1 MADDAA
7 FARKVRAFY
16 EAHNPERLD
25 LVPEIV
31 SKYRNQQDKLWAKLE
46 KKYPGTATSRDDRL
60 DFRSRAFDARAA
72 LYEPGLRPPVPN
84 APPLDNLS
92 KFRPFLPH
100 SSEYHDT
107 RVKQGAHHVVREP
120 SATSTNR
127 GVALLSQVTDTL
139 REGPHSLLWRA
150 LRDRLRVRVTL
161 RRINSIRG
169 VVVGHLKAF
178 DRHMNLLLVD
188 AAETTT
194 PKMRNPARARPR
206 TRHLAQ
212 VLVRGDN
219 VVLVALEGGSSSR
232 PRPDR

>member
-1 MADDAA
+1 M
-7 FARKVRAFY
+7 
-16 EAHNPERLD
+16 L
-25 LVPEIV
+25 
-31 SKYRNQQDKLWAKLE
+31 
-46 KKYPGTATSRDDRL
+46 
-60 DFRSRAFDARAA
+60 
-72 LYEPGLRPPVPN
+72 
-84 APPLDNLS
+84 AP
-92 KFRPFLPH
+92 
-100 SSEYHDT
+100 
-107 RVKQGAHHVVREP
+107 
-120 SATSTNR
+120 
-127 GVALLSQVTDTL
+127 VTDTL

-150 LRDRLRVRVTL
+150 LRDRVRVRVTL

-219 VVLVALEGGSSSR
+219 VVLVALDGGSSSR

>member
-1 MADDAA
+1 MDEADDEA
-7 FARKVRAFY
+7 FARRVRAFY

-25 LVPEIV
+25 LVPDIV
-31 SKYRNQQDKLWAKLE
+31 SKYKDQPDKLWAKLE

-72 LYEPGLRPPVPN
+72 LRAPALQPPVPH

-92 KFRPFLPH
+92 KFKPFLPRA
-100 SSEYHDT
+100 SEHFD
-107 RVKQGAHHVVREP
+107 VKVRQGALHVPKAPAAP
-120 SATSTNR
+120 SLNR
-127 GVALLSQVTDTL
+127 GAALLGQITDPL
-139 REGPHSLLWRA
+139 RQGPHSLLWRA
-150 LRDRLRVRVTL
+150 LRDRIRVRVTL

-169 VVVGHLKAF
+169 VCVGHLQAF

-206 TRHLAQ
+206 TRYLAQ

-219 VVLVALEGGSSSR
+219 VVLVALEGGASR
-232 PRPDR
+232 PPPR